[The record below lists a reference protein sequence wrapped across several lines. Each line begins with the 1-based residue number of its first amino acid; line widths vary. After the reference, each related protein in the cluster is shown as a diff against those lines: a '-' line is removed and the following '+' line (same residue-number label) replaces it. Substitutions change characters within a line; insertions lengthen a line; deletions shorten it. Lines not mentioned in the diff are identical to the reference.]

1 VSCWRNAPALQLAHP
16 HSGVN
21 SRGSI
26 SVLSISFF
34 AVVAL
39 CTMSIA
45 RFTIHLED
53 RNQLQDIADAVA
65 LAHVA
70 YPDRSMWALVQGFGA
85 TLRRMEQLPD
95 GSIRVWVSQGHS
107 TASATAA
114 NSSLS
119 EPMGS

>member
-1 VSCWRNAPALQLAHP
+1 
-16 HSGVN
+16 
-21 SRGSI
+21 
-26 SVLSISFF
+26 
-34 AVVAL
+34 
-39 CTMSIA
+39 MSIA